1 MNENVQFS
9 NTTNNEKILD
19 NKKITSAIKWSI
31 LEYSLFVTRLVKKGL
46 SLFNDES
53 LGKGWFSGIYIDN
66 QGEVKF
72 TEPFTMENKPKSNH
86 GLLGAV
92 GAFNL
97 NDAEGYYLIPE
108 TNNKFVE
115 VLDNKGEIDKE
126 FNLKDYKIQLTQSGK
141 ASIIKYD
148 DAVSIFIK
156 NEIQKGSYLEL
167 FELYLGEKIKI
178 SNH

>member
-1 MNENVQFS
+1 M
-9 NTTNNEKILD
+9 D
-19 NKKITSAIKWSI
+19 N
-31 LEYSLFVTRLVKKGL
+31 L
-46 SLFNDES
+46 
-53 LGKGWFSGIYIDN
+53 
-66 QGEVKF
+66 GEVKF
-72 TEPFTMENKPKSNH
+72 TEPFTMENKPESNH

-97 NDAEGYYLIPE
+97 NDDEGYYLIPE

-126 FNLKDYKIQLTQSGK
+126 FNLKDYKLQLTQSGK

-156 NEIQKGSYLEL
+156 NEIQKCSYLEL

-178 SNH
+178 LNH